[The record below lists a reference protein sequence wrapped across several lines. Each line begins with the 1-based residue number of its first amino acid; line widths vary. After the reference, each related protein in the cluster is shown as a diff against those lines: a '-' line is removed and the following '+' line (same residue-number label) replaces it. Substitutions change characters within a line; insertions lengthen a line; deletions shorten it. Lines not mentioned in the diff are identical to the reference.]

1 MRGPF
6 VTWVAVFTGLL
17 AASGAGYASSG
28 AGPSGALAT
37 NAPAA
42 AAACA
47 NLPACTTAL
56 ADTVAS
62 AGSPSD
68 LCACHDEHWRSIACD
83 EGNAGALAYVDTT
96 KILWA
101 CVGHDWTAILQDVGT
116 PGPTGA
122 RTAGAFAPQGGAG
135 AESFVLVTPMGAG
148 TRCPCGG
155 EEIRVGVDTKG
166 DGALEGNEVQRSYGV
181 CDTSAMASKR

>member
-68 LCACHDEHWRSIACD
+68 LCACH

-155 EEIRVGVDTKG
+155 EEIRVGVDTNG